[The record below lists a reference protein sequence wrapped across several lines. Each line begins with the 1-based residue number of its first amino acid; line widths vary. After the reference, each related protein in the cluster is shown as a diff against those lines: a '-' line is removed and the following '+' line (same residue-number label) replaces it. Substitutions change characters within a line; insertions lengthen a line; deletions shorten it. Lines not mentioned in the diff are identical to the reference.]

1 MTLSIPD
8 CGAVAAG
15 GALVLD
21 DGVPLAVVSLALDG
35 SALGV
40 SVDVGVPAAS
50 LARLTVDRFK
60 VTLPLLV
67 AAPREDN
74 GGRLACVLEPNPLVG
89 AMDELYYF
97 RFENHLHLFEISE
110 TSNVKYTSDSE
121 C

>member
-8 CGAVAAG
+8 CGVASAG

-21 DGVPLAVVSLALDG
+21 DGVPLAVASPALDG

-40 SVDVGVPAAS
+40 GVDVGVPAAS
-50 LARLTVDRFK
+50 PARLIVDRFE

-74 GGRLACVLEPNPLVG
+74 GGRLACVLEPDPLVG
-89 AMDELYYF
+89 AMDGL
-97 RFENHLHLFEISE
+97 EI
-110 TSNVKYTSDSE
+110 
-121 C
+121 

>member
-8 CGAVAAG
+8 CGGGAAC

-21 DGVPLAVVSLALDG
+21 DGVGVPLAVASPALDG

-40 SVDVGVPAAS
+40 GVDVGVLAAS
-50 LARLTVDRFK
+50 ARLIVDRFE

-74 GGRLACVLEPNPLVG
+74 GGRLACVPELDPLVG
-89 AMDELYYF
+89 AMDGL
-97 RFENHLHLFEISE
+97 EI
-110 TSNVKYTSDSE
+110 
-121 C
+121 